1 MGIHGTTVC
10 TELGGGDGSG
20 DAPLS
25 TVIEAESILK

>member
-10 TELGGGDGSG
+10 TELGGDGSG